1 MFINMGMFK
10 LKDNTEG
17 NKAALQKRLLAM
29 KGNIGQLNDITVK
42 ANARPGAFSYDVVM
56 ISKFDSM
63 QRFEE
68 SIPHPVHVNVGKY
81 IQDVCERVATVCY
94 EE

>member
-10 LKDNTEG
+10 LKDSTEA
-17 NKAALQKRLLAM
+17 NIAALREKLLRM

-42 ANARPGAFSYDVVM
+42 ANRRPGVFSYDVVM

-63 QRFEE
+63 ERFEE
-68 SIPHPVHVNVGKY
+68 SIPHPAHVDVGKY
-81 IQDVCERVATVCY
+81 IQDVCEQVATVCY